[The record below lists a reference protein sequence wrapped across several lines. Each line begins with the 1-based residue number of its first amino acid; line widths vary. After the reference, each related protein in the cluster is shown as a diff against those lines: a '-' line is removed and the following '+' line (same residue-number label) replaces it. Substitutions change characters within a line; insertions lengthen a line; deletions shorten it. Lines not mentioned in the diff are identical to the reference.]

1 MYVALSTM
9 DKCWYPD
16 MGRQEGMDVL
26 KRCID
31 EVGKRASFT

>member
-9 DKCWYPD
+9 DKWWYPD